1 MILSL
6 WPCWAIQFIA
16 TCQICEIVFFLFRDF
31 CSSKLSWQITHV
43 SQLLTPCAGNQIREN
58 VFCSKRD
65 CTVYTLYCLK
75 RDCTVYT
82 LYCSKRD
89 CTVYT
94 LFVKTLYLKS
104 AINNQQQFFL
114 LWNPGPFQVL
124 KILLLNQQ
132 MRKCQLWSHATQTER
147 IKCLRVM
154 F

>member
-1 MILSL
+1 MTLLSNSIHCNMSNL
-6 WPCWAIQFIA
+6 WNC
-16 TCQICEIVFFLFRDF
+16 FFYFVIFAVLNCHD
-31 CSSKLSWQITHV
+31 KLPMFPNSW
-43 SQLLTPCAGNQIREN
+43 LLVQETRLGKTFSVQ
-58 VFCSKRD
+58 KG
-65 CTVYTLYCLK
+65 TVQYTRY
-75 RDCTVYT
+75 TVQKGTVQYT
-82 LYCSKRD
+82 RYSWRP
-89 CTVYT
+89 
-94 LFVKTLYLKS
+94 FYLKS